1 VEKQLGFPA
10 VVKTILGSQ
19 GRGVFLCDTRSGFE
33 DLMQLVSATES
44 KANMIIQEFI
54 KSSKG
59 RDLRVFV
66 IGGKVVACM
75 ERLAKEG
82 DFKANFS
89 RGGEV
94 RQFKISPEIEWLA
107 TESARILGLDIA
119 GIDLLFDGEHFKIC
133 EANSS
138 PGFRGIESC
147 CNISIPDEIYD
158 FIKIRLGLF

>member
-82 DFKANFS
+82 DFKSNF
-89 RGGEV
+89 
-94 RQFKISPEIEWLA
+94 
-107 TESARILGLDIA
+107 
-119 GIDLLFDGEHFKIC
+119 
-133 EANSS
+133 
-138 PGFRGIESC
+138 
-147 CNISIPDEIYD
+147 
-158 FIKIRLGLF
+158 